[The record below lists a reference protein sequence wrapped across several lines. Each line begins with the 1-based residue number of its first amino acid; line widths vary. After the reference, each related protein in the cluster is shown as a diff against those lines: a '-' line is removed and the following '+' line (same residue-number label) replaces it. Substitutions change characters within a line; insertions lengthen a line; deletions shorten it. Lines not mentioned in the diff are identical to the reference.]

1 MQQTGQNSTVLR
13 LDPAGLGTLSVHV
26 AVGQNGQLNVLF
38 VPALAQT
45 GQLLHAGMDGFRQAM
60 TASGLN
66 LGQAEVGGQGAGQT
80 GGQPGSSGGQNNPNS
95 QTAQN
100 SPYGTGTSA
109 SVSTTASGTGNT
121 HGLSAYA

>member
-13 LDPAGLGTLSVHV
+13 LDPAGLGNLSVHV

-80 GGQPGSSGGQNNPNS
+80 GGQSGSGGQNNPNS

-109 SVSTTASGTGNT
+109 PASAARPGPATPMD
-121 HGLSAYA
+121 

>member
-66 LGQAEVGGQGAGQT
+66 LGQADVGGQGAGQAGGESGNA
-80 GGQPGSSGGQNNPNS
+80 GGQHNPNS

-109 SVSTTASGTGNT
+109 PAPLSGTGNT